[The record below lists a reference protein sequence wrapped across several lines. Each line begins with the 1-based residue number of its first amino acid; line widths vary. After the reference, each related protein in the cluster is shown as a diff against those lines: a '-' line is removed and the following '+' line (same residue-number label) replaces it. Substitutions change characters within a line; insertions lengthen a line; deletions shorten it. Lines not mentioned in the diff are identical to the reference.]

1 MASSMNSF
9 NLPDMRKYTKNI
21 AFNPFEGGR
30 QSFEWSG
37 NNHGLQ
43 GSSKD
48 TCLSCTYNGST
59 INWGSGNVWVLG
71 GYGQYTFTYNCESM
85 HVDTQQKFPY
95 TSNRIITI
103 KGRPVIS
110 GSDTSLGNKRKGF
123 SVDFTVSD
131 DTPDVNLIVR
141 VYLDDKLIQNITPV
155 VQNSTLTAT
164 VTDSQLNSLSVDGNH
179 KLKIQLNDGYDNF
192 DRIFTFKKIEKGI
205 NISTSLVTDSQ
216 AKFTVTKTYSEL
228 TKIEWYLDEVL
239 KDTFTTDLYSEKT
252 INYELTDNAIHTL
265 RIVATDAENA
275 TAEKVLS
282 ISKEIMPL
290 QEDASLQDISTKL
303 IEIGEG
309 FKNGKASIINTL
321 ALKNIEASLNNTLVE
336 LSEKIKTSF
345 DSSDA
350 SVQDLMNQLTQANNT
365 ISQLNTKYKYA
376 SGTIDVVK
384 NSSLMANLYGESFG
398 RQPGTWLKI
407 DNLGFIP
414 NIFVAECQYVTSNN
428 YFFKHIV
435 IATCNINWLWEKKD
449 FSARIVFTKEKK
461 SNQDFSG
468 SGIIYSN
475 NERDVYINNKGIN
488 VPASSPNASDY
499 LHSWHA
505 IKFI

>member
-435 IATCNINWLWEKKD
+435 IATCNINWFWEKKI
-449 FSARIVFTKEKK
+449 FRLELYLLKK
-461 SNQDFSG
+461 KILIKILVEVELFIQIMS
-468 SGIIYSN
+468 
-475 NERDVYINNKGIN
+475 VMYI
-488 VPASSPNASDY
+488 
-499 LHSWHA
+499 
-505 IKFI
+505 

>member
-1 MASSMNSF
+1 QTTTVRFIPDPVIDIVIDNISRGCEINYRIIDNEPSVKFIVTEKLNGTIIETKTNSSDNNYKLKLTDEQIVPLALNSS
-9 NLPDMRKYTKNI
+9 NSIVIEISTED
-21 AFNPFEGGR
+21 GG
-30 QSFEWSG
+30 
-37 NNHGLQ
+37 LVT
-43 GSSKD
+43 SK
-48 TCLSCTYNGST
+48 
-59 INWGSGNVWVLG
+59 IV
-71 GYGQYTFTYNCESM
+71 TFTRTNNKPTILVNSYS
-85 HVDTQQKFPY
+85 
-95 TSNRIITI
+95 SN
-103 KGRPVIS
+103 S
-110 GSDTSLGNKRKGF
+110 
-123 SVDFTVSD
+123 
-131 DTPDVNLIVR
+131 
-141 VYLDDKLIQNITPV
+141 
-155 VQNSTLTAT
+155 
-164 VTDSQLNSLSVDGNH
+164 
-179 KLKIQLNDGYDNF
+179 
-192 DRIFTFKKIEKGI
+192 
-205 NISTSLVTDSQ
+205 
-216 AKFTVTKTYSEL
+216 AKFTASDL
-228 TKIEWYLDEVL
+228 DNNLSKIEWYLDDVL
-239 KDTFTTDLYSEKT
+239 KETITTDLTAEKT

-265 RIVATDAENA
+265 KIVATDAENA
-275 TAEKVLS
+275 TVEKVLS

-290 QEDASLQDISTKL
+290 QTDASLSDISTKL

-309 FKNGKASIINTL
+309 FKNGKTSIINTL

-365 ISQLNTKYKYA
+365 ISQLNSKYKYA

-435 IATCNINWLWEKKD
+435 IATCNINWFWEKKD
-449 FSARIVFTKEKK
+449 FSARIVFTKEKN

-488 VPASSPNASDY
+488 VPASSPNVSSY

>member
-1 MASSMNSF
+1 MADFIVNRNIKKRRGNYSSRNLFEARAFAYEDGTTFTGIF
-9 NLPDMRKYTKNI
+9 NVSDEKRYSVSSSTTFSLTSNVVYMPLPDEPEHQTGFSMEQKVRVEFINDPIINI
-21 AFNPFEGGR
+21 D
-30 QSFEWSG
+30 SFE
-37 NNHGLQ
+37 NL
-43 GSSKD
+43 SKG
-48 TCLSCTYNGST
+48 CT
-59 INWGSGNVWVLG
+59 INYSVVDQEPTIKFTITEKLNNTVLTTRNNTVGGNYEIILTNEQILG
-71 GYGQYTFTYNCESM
+71 LDINSQNSLIIEISTNDGGLVTSKTVTFTRTNNKPVVTINSYNSNSA
-85 HVDTQQKFPY
+85 KF
-95 TSNRIITI
+95 I
-103 KGRPVIS
+103 
-110 GSDTSLGNKRKGF
+110 
-123 SVDFTVSD
+123 VSD
-131 DTPDVNLIVR
+131 LENNL
-141 VYLDDKLIQNITPV
+141 
-155 VQNSTLTAT
+155 S
-164 VTDSQLNSLSVDGNH
+164 
-179 KLKIQLNDGYDNF
+179 
-192 DRIFTFKKIEKGI
+192 
-205 NISTSLVTDSQ
+205 
-216 AKFTVTKTYSEL
+216 
-228 TKIEWYLDEVL
+228 KIEWYLDDVL
-239 KDTFTTDLYSEKT
+239 KETITTDLTAEKT

-265 RIVATDAENA
+265 KIVATDAENA
-275 TAEKVLS
+275 TVEKVLS

-290 QEDASLQDISTKL
+290 QSDATLQDISTKL
-303 IEIGEG
+303 VEIGEG
-309 FKNGKASIINTL
+309 FKNGKTSIINTL

-365 ISQLNTKYKYA
+365 ISQLNSKYKYA

-384 NSSLMANLYGESFG
+384 NSSLMANLYGGFFG

-435 IATCNINWLWEKKD
+435 IATCNINWFWEKKD
-449 FSARIVFTKEKK
+449 FSARIVFTKEKN

-488 VPASSPNASDY
+488 VPASSPNVSSY

>member
-1 MASSMNSF
+1 MPDFIF
-9 NLPDMRKYTKNI
+9 NRTIKKRRGVYSEFDIHAPWRQYTVDGRFYSEYYSLSTIKNI
-21 AFNPFEGGR
+21 IVPNTTSAVKKSVRVCYSVLSEVTDLTDVATQTTSIKFIRDPIIEINDLGIISEGCIIKYSINDEEPNERFTITEKLNDIVISEKENVNNGNFTIDYDINLSDEQISLLEFNSTNNITIEISTEKGG
-30 QSFEWSG
+30 
-37 NNHGLQ
+37 LVT
-43 GSSKD
+43 SK
-48 TCLSCTYNGST
+48 
-59 INWGSGNVWVLG
+59 VV
-71 GYGQYTFTYNCESM
+71 TFT
-85 HVDTQQKFPY
+85 
-95 TSNRIITI
+95 
-103 KGRPVIS
+103 KGNTKPKLNIS
-110 GSDTSLGNKRKGF
+110 S
-123 SVDFTVSD
+123 
-131 DTPDVNLIVR
+131 
-141 VYLDDKLIQNITPV
+141 Y
-155 VQNSTLTAT
+155 NSTTA
-164 VTDSQLNSLSVDGNH
+164 
-179 KLKIQLNDGYDNF
+179 
-192 DRIFTFKKIEKGI
+192 IFTTID
-205 NISTSLVTDSQ
+205 TDNNLS
-216 AKFTVTKTYSEL
+216 
-228 TKIEWYLDEVL
+228 KIEWFIDDVL
-239 KDTFTTDLYSEKT
+239 KETITTDLTAEKT
-252 INYELTDNAIHTL
+252 INYKLTDNAIHTL
-265 RIVATDAENA
+265 KIVATDAENA
-275 TAEKVLS
+275 TVEKVLS

-290 QEDASLQDISTKL
+290 QSDATLQDISTKL
-303 IEIGEG
+303 VEIGEG
-309 FKNGKASIINTL
+309 FKNGKTSIINTL

-350 SVQDLMNQLTQANNT
+350 SAQDLMNQLTQANNT
-365 ISQLNTKYKYA
+365 ISQLNSKYKYA

-435 IATCNINWLWEKKD
+435 IATCNINWFWEKKD
-449 FSARIVFTKEKK
+449 FSARIVFTKEKN

-488 VPASSPNASDY
+488 VPASSPNVSSY

>member
-252 INYELTDNAIHTL
+252 INYELTDNAIHIL

-435 IATCNINWLWEKKD
+435 IATCNINWFWEKKD
-449 FSARIVFTKEKK
+449 FSARIVFTKEKN

-488 VPASSPNASDY
+488 VPASSPNVSSY

-505 IKFI
+505 IKF